1 MKRRIVTF
9 LLGTSMLIFST
20 GCVSEDD
27 LTDLKANQDYMQ
39 TQIER
44 LQDRVS
50 ELESD
55 GVNYSGD
62 SDYQTDDTYNQGDVS
77 SEENFELPSYAYNS
91 GEDFPEGSGVKDYYD
106 LLDEYRGQSLDID
119 DPSEL
124 TISIQGYSSGSTKSG
139 ENYIE
144 FKFLVTNHLPE
155 AHTFSELVYS
165 VEAYQEKKGLEY
177 IPTDSNLTDVM
188 QPEVPTEYCVRY
200 IIPNYEDDVLV
211 EVGYYALNGWIVV
224 RPEVIEFMQ

>member
-77 SEENFELPSYAYNS
+77 SEEDFELPSYAYNS

>member
-1 MKRRIVTF
+1 
-9 LLGTSMLIFST
+9 
-20 GCVSEDD
+20 
-27 LTDLKANQDYMQ
+27 
-39 TQIER
+39 
-44 LQDRVS
+44 
-50 ELESD
+50 
-55 GVNYSGD
+55 VNYSGD

-77 SEENFELPSYAYNS
+77 SEEDFELPSYAYNS